1 NFNCSEY
8 MALVHQI
15 QEFLKKKFDELKL
28 TRKDFAEQSGI
39 PYSTVTN
46 IMQCLKANPTISN
59 ILKIADYFKCS
70 MDEVVG
76 RNEYISLPNIESLE
90 FYKITSSDITS
101 NIKKFLID
109 KVKKQNLNLYKLGM
123 TIGFS
128 NNSLHSFVNSNREQ
142 KTLNSQIVVALADYF
157 EISLDEM
164 VGRIKPTT
172 SSSNDKLSQQN
183 SNS

>member
-1 NFNCSEY
+1 

-46 IMQCLKANPTISN
+46 IMQGLKANPTISN

-157 EISLDEM
+157 EISLDQM
-164 VGRIKPTT
+164 IGRIAPTKDT
-172 SSSNDKLSQQN
+172 DNSKSSD
-183 SNS
+183 